1 MTFVT
6 TRREMLT
13 FAAGD
18 LRSVGSAGLRE
29 YAVMARPPVAGYPAV
44 V

>member
-1 MTFVT
+1 MTFVI

-18 LRSVGSAGLRE
+18 LRE
-29 YAVMARPPVAGYPAV
+29 YGVMARPPAAGYPAV